1 MQMSDFIEA
10 LRTEIEEVRTNL
22 AGWIATIC
30 SASPEDPAF
39 GDALD
44 QYVGQVERTASTCE
58 MLGLRGLESCCAQV
72 QECLVVIV
80 GLNVEERGA
89 AQAFFD
95 LWPDLV
101 LAYLADIT
109 SFESAEHLAEHFSQP
124 SCPAHVDAERNLELI
139 IELTAEPVLAE
150 YLRAEAEAEELERP
164 RVATDEDVSLA
175 LPADVD
181 RGVYEA
187 LLQEAP
193 TQAAELSNY
202 IRNIVDGEATDE
214 DMAAAKRIAHSLKGS
229 ANIVGIR
236 GIATLGHHTEDI
248 LEWFEQNQTC
258 PPLALTNALLDASA
272 CLEQMIGSLLGIE
285 DAPTQTQ
292 AKEILQS
299 VLDWANR
306 IRSGSVED
314 EIDAATLADVETSL
328 PTPTETTNLDATFAI
343 QTETIDLNTP
353 SPIQTENADLD
364 ALLPAPT
371 EITNLDATFA
381 IQTETTDL
389 NTPSPI
395 QAENA
400 DLNALLLAPTEITNL
415 DATFAIQTETTDL
428 NTPSPIQAENADID
442 ASRPVLIEAAHLN
455 TTPRIQTEIFKEE
468 EVSLPEASLPNNVTG
483 QIPVAPIIRVPVATM
498 DELFR
503 LTGELSVKIGQLT
516 EQVKQTQQRT
526 NGLLRQNLKVQQ
538 RIFDLENLVD
548 IRGLSSLRDTHISHS
563 DQIFDALEME
573 QYTELQSNTR
583 ALTEEAADTRE
594 FSRRI
599 EEDVAQMGA
608 VLQQTQ
614 RVQRELQYMAMT
626 TRMSPAG
633 SLAPRLH
640 RNIRQ
645 TSQQTGKKAKLV
657 IEGEDILIDG
667 DMLNN
672 LVDPLLHI
680 LRNAIDHGIETSVE
694 RKRAGKPE
702 VSTIHLKFSRRG
714 QTVTVRCR
722 DDGHGLN
729 YSAIRNKAIERGL
742 MQAGQ
747 DISEEELSRLILLPG
762 FSTREHT
769 NEISGR
775 GVGLDVVRD
784 RLLVMKGMVEVR
796 SEFGKG
802 CEFLLR
808 FQASLVAQHA
818 LLIESSTQIFA
829 VPSYALDQALPPAAG
844 EFISIGSEINL
855 RYQKRTYPV
864 KALSALIGY
873 DSGVMT
879 SEIMNSKSVLLVHV
893 DLEIHAVLVD
903 RIVDGRDLILKDPG
917 RYVKKINGVGGIAI
931 LGDGTVAPLLDLAEL
946 LRLPMPQLI
955 EAAASITSG
964 DHEVTTRRDIL
975 VVDDSLSVRKSLVQ
989 LVSDAGYN
997 VKAAKDGLEAIA
1009 LLKDFMPG
1017 VILTDLE
1024 MPNMNGLEFTSHL
1037 RARPDTRE
1045 LPVIMITSRSMDKHR
1060 KQAELAG
1067 VSVYLTKP
1075 YTDTDLLGH
1084 IHSAI
1089 GGVQ

>member
-10 LRTEIEEVRTNL
+10 LLTEVEEVRADL
-22 AGWIATIC
+22 AGWITTIC
-30 SASPEDPAF
+30 SVDPEDPAF

-44 QYVGQVERTASTCE
+44 QYVGQVERTASTCG
-58 MLGLRGLESCCAQV
+58 MLGLRGLESCCTQV

-80 GLNVEERGA
+80 GLNAEKRGA

-101 LAYLADIT
+101 LAYLADIS

-124 SCPAHVDAERNLELI
+124 SCPAPVDAERNLEFI
-139 IELTAEPVLAE
+139 IELTAEPVLAA

-164 RVATDEDVSLA
+164 RVATDEDISLA

-193 TQAAELSNY
+193 TQAAELSTY

-248 LEWFEQNQTC
+248 LEWFEQNQAR
-258 PPLALTNALLDASA
+258 PPLALTNALLDAAA

-299 VLDWANR
+299 VLDWASR
-306 IRSGSVED
+306 IHSGSIED
-314 EIDAATLADVETSL
+314 EIDAAPPVLADLDASL
-328 PTPTETTNLDATFAI
+328 PAPIEVTDLDATFAV
-343 QTETIDLNTP
+343 
-353 SPIQTENADLD
+353 
-364 ALLPAPT
+364 
-371 EITNLDATFA
+371 
-381 IQTETTDL
+381 QTETTDL
-389 NTPSPI
+389 NVTPTI

-400 DLNALLLAPTEITNL
+400 DL
-415 DATFAIQTETTDL
+415 DATL
-428 NTPSPIQAENADID
+428 PL
-442 ASRPVLIEAAHLN
+442 LIEAAHLN
-455 TTPRIQTEIFKEE
+455 ATPQVLTETFREE
-468 EVSLPEASLPNNVTG
+468 EVSLSEASLPSNVTS

-516 EQVKQTQQRT
+516 EQVKQAQQRT

-548 IRGLSSLRDTHISHS
+548 IRGLASLRDTPISHG

-626 TRMSPAG
+626 TRMSPVG

-645 TSQQTGKKAKLV
+645 TSQQTGKKAKLI

-680 LRNAIDHGIETSVE
+680 LRNAIDHGIETPDE
-694 RKRAGKPE
+694 RTRAGKPE
-702 VSTIHLKFSRRG
+702 VSTIHLVFSRRG

-722 DDGHGLN
+722 DDGHGLD

-762 FSTREHT
+762 FSTRERT

-893 DLEIHAVLVD
+893 DLDIHAVLVD

-955 EAAASITSG
+955 EAAAFDTSG
-964 DHEVTTRRDIL
+964 DPVATIRRDIL

-1009 LLKDFMPG
+1009 LLKDFIPG

-1067 VSVYLTKP
+1067 VSVYMTKP

>member
-10 LRTEIEEVRTNL
+10 LLTEIEEARTDL
-22 AGWIATIC
+22 AGWITTIC
-30 SASPEDPAF
+30 SVAPEDSAF

-44 QYVGQVERTASTCE
+44 QYVGQIDRTASTCG
-58 MLGLRGLESCCAQV
+58 MLGLRGLESCCVQI
-72 QECLVVIV
+72 QECLVVII
-80 GLNVEERGA
+80 GLNAEERGS

-95 LWPDLV
+95 LWPDLM

-109 SFESAEHLAEHFSQP
+109 NFESAEHLAEHFSQP
-124 SCPAHVDAERNLELI
+124 PCPAPVDADGNLELI
-139 IELTAEPVLAE
+139 IALTAEPVLAE
-150 YLRAEAEAEELERP
+150 YLRAEAAAEELERT
-164 RVATDEDVSLA
+164 RVATDEDISLA
-175 LPADVD
+175 LPTDVD

-187 LLQEAP
+187 LLHEAP
-193 TQAAELSNY
+193 TQAAELSTY
-202 IRNIVDGEATDE
+202 IRNIVDGEATNK

-229 ANIVGIR
+229 ASIVGIR

-248 LEWFEQNQTC
+248 LEWFEQNQTR
-258 PPLALTNALLDASA
+258 PPLALTNALLDAAA

-299 VLDWANR
+299 ILDWASR
-306 IRSGSVED
+306 IHSGNIED
-314 EIDAATLADVETSL
+314 EIDTTSPALVGLDASL
-328 PTPTETTNLDATFAI
+328 PKPTEITDLEAPFSIQTETTDLNATLPIQAENADLDASLPAPTEITDLEATFAI
-343 QTETIDLNTP
+343 QTETTDLNATL
-353 SPIQTENADLD
+353 PIQAENADLD
-364 ALLPAPT
+364 ALLPAPN
-371 EITNLDATFA
+371 EIADPAATFA

-389 NTPSPI
+389 NTTHP
-395 QAENA
+395 
-400 DLNALLLAPTEITNL
+400 L
-415 DATFAIQTETTDL
+415 
-428 NTPSPIQAENADID
+428 
-442 ASRPVLIEAAHLN
+442 LIEAAHHN
-455 TTPRIQTEIFKEE
+455 TTPHALTETFREE
-468 EVSLPEASLPNNVTG
+468 KASLPEASLPEASLPNNVTD

-516 EQVKQTQQRT
+516 EQVKRAQQRT
-526 NGLLRQNLKVQQ
+526 SDLLRQNLKVQQ

-548 IRGLSSLRDTHISHS
+548 IRGLAGLHDTQISHS

-626 TRMSPAG
+626 TRMSPVG

-640 RNIRQ
+640 RNVRQ
-645 TSQQTGKKAKLV
+645 TSQQTGKKAKLI

-667 DMLNN
+667 DMLSN

-680 LRNAIDHGIETSVE
+680 LRNAIDHGIETPDE

-702 VSTIHLKFSRRG
+702 VSTIHLAFSRRG

-729 YSAIRNKAIERGL
+729 YSAIRDKAIERGL

-747 DISEEELSRLILLPG
+747 DVSEEELSRLILLPG
-762 FSTREHT
+762 FSTRERA

-893 DLEIHAVLVD
+893 DLDIHAVLVD

-955 EAAASITSG
+955 EATTSITSSNS
-964 DHEVTTRRDIL
+964 EAITRRDIL

-1009 LLKDFMPG
+1009 LLKNFMPG
-1017 VILTDLE
+1017 IILTDLE
-1024 MPNMNGLEFTSHL
+1024 MPNMNGLELTSHL

-1067 VSVYLTKP
+1067 VSVYMTKP

-1084 IHSAI
+1084 IHSTI
-1089 GGVQ
+1089 GGAQ

>member
-10 LRTEIEEVRTNL
+10 LRTEIEEVRVDL
-22 AGWIATIC
+22 AAWIATIC
-30 SASPEDPAF
+30 STHPEDPAF
-39 GDALD
+39 SEALD
-44 QYVGQVERTASTCE
+44 RYISQIERTASTCE
-58 MLGLRGLESCCAQV
+58 MLGLRGLESCCAQL
-72 QECLVVIV
+72 QECLMAIV
-80 GLNVEERGA
+80 ALDVEERSA
-89 AQAFFD
+89 TQTFFD

-101 LAYLADIT
+101 LTYLADIT
-109 SFESAEHLAEHFSQP
+109 NFEAAELLAEHFFQP

-139 IELTAEPVLAE
+139 IELTSEPVLAAS
-150 YLRAEAEAEELERP
+150 LRAEAETEESDRP
-164 RVATDEDVSLA
+164 RMATDEDVSLV
-175 LPADVD
+175 LPDDVD

-193 TQAAELSNY
+193 TQAAELSNH
-202 IRNIVDGEATDE
+202 IRSIVDGEATNE

-248 LEWFEQNQTC
+248 LEWFEQNQTH

-285 DAPTQTQ
+285 DAPSQTQ
-292 AKEILQS
+292 AKEILQT

-306 IRSGSVED
+306 IRSGNVTD
-314 EIDAATLADVETSL
+314 EVDAAHLADSESSFTTSIEFTEPETAFL
-328 PTPTETTNLDATFAI
+328 TQAEITPLDT
-343 QTETIDLNTP
+343 L
-353 SPIQTENADLD
+353 SPIQVEHTDLD
-364 ALLPAPT
+364 PPHS
-371 EITNLDATFA
+371 D
-381 IQTETTDL
+381 
-389 NTPSPI
+389 
-395 QAENA
+395 
-400 DLNALLLAPTEITNL
+400 
-415 DATFAIQTETTDL
+415 
-428 NTPSPIQAENADID
+428 
-442 ASRPVLIEAAHLN
+442 LIEAAYPS
-455 TTPRIQTEIFKEE
+455 TTPQVLSETSKQNEL
-468 EVSLPEASLPNNVTG
+468 SLPEASTPNNSANQT
-483 QIPVAPIIRVPVATM
+483 PVAPIIRVPITTI

-516 EQVKQTQQRT
+516 EQMKQTQQHT

-538 RIFDLENLVD
+538 RIFDLENQVD
-548 IRGLSSLRDTHISHS
+548 IRGLSSPRDTHTAHHNR
-563 DQIFDALEME
+563 IFDALEME
-573 QYTELQSNTR
+573 QYTELQNSTR
-583 ALTEEAADTRE
+583 ALMEESADTRE

-599 EEDVAQMGA
+599 EEDVAQMSA

-626 TRMSPAG
+626 TRMSPVG
-633 SLAPRLH
+633 SLSPRLH
-640 RNIRQ
+640 RNVRQ
-645 TSQQTGKKAKLV
+645 TSQQTGKKAKLI

-667 DMLNN
+667 DMLSN

-680 LRNAIDHGIETSVE
+680 LRNAIDHGIETPDE
-694 RKRAGKPE
+694 RMRTGKPE
-702 VSTIHLKFSRRG
+702 VSTIHLSFSRRG

-742 MQAGQ
+742 MQASQ

-762 FSTREHT
+762 FSTRDEA

-784 RLLVMKGMVEVR
+784 RLLAMKGMVEVR

-802 CEFLLR
+802 CEFILR

-818 LLIESSTQIFA
+818 LLIESSSQIFA

-844 EFISIGSEINL
+844 EFISIGNEINL
-855 RYQKRTYPV
+855 RYQKHTYPV
-864 KALSALIGY
+864 KVLGTLIGY
-873 DSGVMT
+873 DNSAMT
-879 SEIMNSKSVLLVHV
+879 IEAMNSKSILLVHV
-893 DLEIHAVLVD
+893 DLGVHAVLVD
-903 RIVDGRDLILKDPG
+903 RIVDSRDLILKDPG
-917 RYVKKINGVGGIAI
+917 RYIKKINGVGGIAI

-946 LRLPMPQLI
+946 LRLPTPQ
-955 EAAASITSG
+955 SIWEQTVISSG
-964 DHEVTTRRDIL
+964 IHKPATRQDIL

-989 LVSDAGYN
+989 LISDAGYN

-1017 VILTDLE
+1017 VVLTDLE

-1037 RARPDTRE
+1037 RTRADTRE
-1045 LPVIMITSRSMDKHR
+1045 LPIIMITSRSMDKHR

-1067 VSVYLTKP
+1067 VNVYLTKP
-1075 YTDTDLLGH
+1075 YTDSDLLGH
-1084 IHSAI
+1084 IHNAI
-1089 GGVQ
+1089 GGIQ

>member
-10 LRTEIEEVRTNL
+10 LRTEIEEVRTDL

-30 SASPEDPAF
+30 SVAPEDPAF

-44 QYVGQVERTASTCE
+44 QYVGQVERTASTCG

-150 YLRAEAEAEELERP
+150 YLRAEAETEELERP

-314 EIDAATLADVETSL
+314 EIDAATLADLETS
-328 PTPTETTNLDATFAI
+328 
-343 QTETIDLNTP
+343 
-353 SPIQTENADLD
+353 
-364 ALLPAPT
+364 LPAPT

-400 DLNALLLAPTEITNL
+400 DLDALLPTPTEITNL

-455 TTPRIQTEIFKEE
+455 TTPRVLTETFKEE

-645 TSQQTGKKAKLV
+645 TSQQTGKKAKLI

-680 LRNAIDHGIETSVE
+680 LRNAIDHGIETPVE

-955 EAAASITSG
+955 ETAASITSG
-964 DHEVTTRRDIL
+964 DHEATTRRDIL

>member
-30 SASPEDPAF
+30 SAAPEDPAF

-314 EIDAATLADVETSL
+314 EIDAATLADLETSL
-328 PTPTETTNLDATFAI
+328 PAPTEITNLDATFAI

-353 SPIQTENADLD
+353 SPIQAENADLD
-364 ALLPAPT
+364 ALLPT
-371 EITNLDATFA
+371 
-381 IQTETTDL
+381 
-389 NTPSPI
+389 
-395 QAENA
+395 
-400 DLNALLLAPTEITNL
+400 PTEITNL

-455 TTPRIQTEIFKEE
+455 TTPRVQTEIFKEE

-483 QIPVAPIIRVPVATM
+483 QIPIAPIIRVPVATM

-645 TSQQTGKKAKLV
+645 TSQQTGKKAKLI

-680 LRNAIDHGIETSVE
+680 LRNAIDHGIETPVE

-964 DHEVTTRRDIL
+964 DHEATTRRDIL

-1024 MPNMNGLEFTSHL
+1024 MPNMNGLELTSHL

>member
-10 LRTEIEEVRTNL
+10 LLTEIEEARTDL

-30 SASPEDPAF
+30 SADPEDPTF

-44 QYVGQVERTASTCE
+44 QYVGQVDRTASTCG

-72 QECLVVIV
+72 QECLVVII
-80 GLNVEERGA
+80 GFNAEERGA

-124 SCPAHVDAERNLELI
+124 SCPAPVDAERNLELI
-139 IELTAEPVLAE
+139 IELTAEPVLAA

-164 RVATDEDVSLA
+164 RVATDEDISLA
-175 LPADVD
+175 LPEDVD

-193 TQAAELSNY
+193 TQAAELSTY

-248 LEWFEQNQTC
+248 LEWFEQNQTH
-258 PPLALTNALLDASA
+258 PPLALTNSLLDAAA

-285 DAPTQTQ
+285 EAPTQSQ
-292 AKEILQS
+292 AKGILQS

-306 IRSGSVED
+306 IHSGNIED
-314 EIDAATLADVETSL
+314 EIDAAPPVLA
-328 PTPTETTNLDATFAI
+328 NF
-343 QTETIDLNTP
+343 DL
-353 SPIQTENADLD
+353 
-364 ALLPAPT
+364 LLPAPT
-371 EITNLDATFA
+371 EITDLDATFA
-381 IQTETTDL
+381 VQTEITDL
-389 NTPSPI
+389 NVTLPIQAENSDLDAALPI

-400 DLNALLLAPTEITNL
+400 DMDEAH
-415 DATFAIQTETTDL
+415 
-428 NTPSPIQAENADID
+428 
-442 ASRPVLIEAAHLN
+442 PVLIEATHLN
-455 TTPRIQTEIFKEE
+455 TTPRVLTETFREE
-468 EVSLPEASLPNNVTG
+468 EVSLPETSLPNNVTG
-483 QIPVAPIIRVPVATM
+483 PIPVAPIIRVPVATM

-548 IRGLSSLRDTHISHS
+548 IRGLSSLRETKISRS

-626 TRMSPAG
+626 TRMSPVG

-645 TSQQTGKKAKLV
+645 TSQQTGKKAKLI

-680 LRNAIDHGIETSVE
+680 LRNAIDHGIETPDE
-694 RKRAGKPE
+694 RTRAGKSE
-702 VSTIHLKFSRRG
+702 VSTIHLTFSRRG

-722 DDGHGLN
+722 DDGHGLD

-762 FSTREHT
+762 FSTRERA

-864 KALSALIGY
+864 KTLSALIGY

-879 SEIMNSKSVLLVHV
+879 LETMNSKSVLLVHV
-893 DLEIHAVLVD
+893 DLDIHAVLVD

-955 EAAASITSG
+955 EAATSITSG
-964 DHEVTTRRDIL
+964 NPVATTRRDIL

-1037 RARPDTRE
+1037 RARSDTRE

-1067 VSVYLTKP
+1067 VSIYMTKP

-1084 IHSAI
+1084 INSAI